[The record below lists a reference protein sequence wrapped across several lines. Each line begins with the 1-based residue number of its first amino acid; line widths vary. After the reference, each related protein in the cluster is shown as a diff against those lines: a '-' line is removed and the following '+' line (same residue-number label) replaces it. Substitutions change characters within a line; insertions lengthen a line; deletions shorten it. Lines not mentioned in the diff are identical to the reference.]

1 MVKALSTETRTSFLA
16 SSLPEFA
23 KLLTPLSKQLKKQPK
38 SVTFVSH
45 LGIFLTRSFVIA
57 LYTPFFLILS
67 HVYFQRISHISIYSL
82 LKSMRISFFL

>member
-57 LYTPFFLILS
+57 LYTPFF
-67 HVYFQRISHISIYSL
+67 F
-82 LKSMRISFFL
+82 